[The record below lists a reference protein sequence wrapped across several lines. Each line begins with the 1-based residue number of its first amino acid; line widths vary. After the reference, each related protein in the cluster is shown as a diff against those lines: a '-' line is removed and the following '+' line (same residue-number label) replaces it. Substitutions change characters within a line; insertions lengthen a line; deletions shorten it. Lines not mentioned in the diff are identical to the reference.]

1 MHLVLPVKASN
12 IIDTILNF
20 DGDFIQYGDGDV

>member
-1 MHLVLPVKASN
+1 MQLILPVKASN

-20 DGDFIQYGDGDV
+20 DADFIQYGNGDM